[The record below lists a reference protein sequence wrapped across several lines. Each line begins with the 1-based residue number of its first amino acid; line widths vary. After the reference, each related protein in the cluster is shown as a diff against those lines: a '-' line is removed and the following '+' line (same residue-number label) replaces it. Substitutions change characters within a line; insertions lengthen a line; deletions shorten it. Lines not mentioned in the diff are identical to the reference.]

1 MNIVMSMDGVL
12 RSDTGEFLPDGLIV
26 YRAFKSI
33 ARVVLLTSMEAKK
46 AETWLAMNKMPDF
59 DDLIDNSVKVDPTER
74 LKDRQIKV
82 ARSRGSIEFYVDAD
96 PLMVAEAMRL
106 GIPALLMTTPA
117 YIRPEFRPDAP
128 KGVRPWDEIVA
139 ETNRQQAM
147 KAVDYRIKDPDLANF
162 E

>member
-1 MNIVMSMDGVL
+1 MNIVMNMTGVL

-33 ARVVLLTSMEAKK
+33 ARVVIISDMERKN
-46 AETWLAMNKMPDF
+46 AETWMAMNKMPDF
-59 DDLIDNSVKVDPTER
+59 DDLIDSNVNLDPDEQLR
-74 LKDRQIKV
+74 SRQIKV
-82 ARSRGSIEFYVDAD
+82 ARTRGSIEFYVDAD
-96 PLMVAEAMRL
+96 PMMVAEAMRL
-106 GIPALLMTTPA
+106 GIPAILVTTPA

-128 KGVRPWDEIVA
+128 KGVRPWGEIVA